1 MPHLEP
7 LQPDAPQR
15 VGSLGIFRAG
25 AMAAR
30 HVESV
35 LSWVAAALIV
45 MAGAALIAD
54 VQEEA
59 GAKRRRLP
67 AEGVAKLTP
76 AQEPRDLQYL
86 RAAEPGRGRRALA
99 PWQIPFAGWKDILWR
114 TYAGVGEDRLLAIA
128 AGVVFYSLLALFP
141 AITAGVSIYALFANA
156 GTIAGHISDLA
167 LLLPGGALDIVSE
180 QVHRIVERGAEELTL
195 GFVVG
200 LGVAIWSAN
209 AGMKAIFDALNV
221 IYDEDEHRGFIKLN
235 LISLLFTT
243 LSIAFVLVMVASAVV
258 APIAFK
264 YVGLAS
270 NAGVIVAYG
279 RWPALFVIGVLA
291 LAVLFRFGPSRQFAQ
306 WRWLS
311 VGSVFAA
318 AAWIIMS
325 IAFSWYVANFGTYN
339 ATYGS
344 LGAAIGMMM
353 WMWLSIIVVLV
364 GAELNSEIEHQTAR
378 DSTTGAPLPLGLRG
392 ATMADTV
399 GEAQD

>member
-1 MPHLEP
+1 
-7 LQPDAPQR
+7 
-15 VGSLGIFRAG
+15 
-25 AMAAR
+25 MAAR
-30 HVESV
+30 QVESV

-54 VQEEA
+54 AQEEA
-59 GAKRRRLP
+59 GSKRRPLP

-86 RAAEPGRGRRALA
+86 RASEPGRGRRALA
-99 PWQIPFAGWKDILWR
+99 PWQIPRAGWKDILWR

-243 LSIAFVLVMVASAVV
+243 VSIAFVLVMVASAVV

-311 VGSVFAA
+311 VGSIFAA
-318 AAWIIMS
+318 AAWIVMS

>member
-1 MPHLEP
+1 
-7 LQPDAPQR
+7 
-15 VGSLGIFRAG
+15 
-25 AMAAR
+25 
-30 HVESV
+30 
-35 LSWVAAALIV
+35 
-45 MAGAALIAD
+45 
-54 VQEEA
+54 
-59 GAKRRRLP
+59 
-67 AEGVAKLTP
+67 
-76 AQEPRDLQYL
+76 
-86 RAAEPGRGRRALA
+86 
-99 PWQIPFAGWKDILWR
+99 
-114 TYAGVGEDRLLAIA
+114 
-128 AGVVFYSLLALFP
+128 
-141 AITAGVSIYALFANA
+141 
-156 GTIAGHISDLA
+156 
-167 LLLPGGALDIVSE
+167 
-180 QVHRIVERGAEELTL
+180 
-195 GFVVG
+195 VVG

-264 YVGLAS
+264 YVGLDS
-270 NAGVIVAYG
+270 SAGVIVAYG

-311 VGSVFAA
+311 VGSIFAA
-318 AAWIIMS
+318 AAWIVMS